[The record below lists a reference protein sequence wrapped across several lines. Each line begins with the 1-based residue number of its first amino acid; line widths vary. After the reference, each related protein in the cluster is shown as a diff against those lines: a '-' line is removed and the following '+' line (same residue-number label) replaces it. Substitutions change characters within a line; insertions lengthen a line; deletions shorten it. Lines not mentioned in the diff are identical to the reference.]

1 MCGIVAGLAQR
12 DISKI
17 LIEGLHRLEYRG
29 YDSAG
34 VAVIDPAGELR
45 RARAVGKVRALEDEL
60 REAPLSGA
68 IGVAHT
74 RWATHGRPAQHN
86 AHPHLS
92 SERVAVVHNGIIENH
107 EALRGELEGAGY
119 VFTSETDTE
128 VVAHLVD
135 RELCSGLALPEAV
148 NAVTARLDGAFALA
162 VMEQRN
168 PELLVGARQGSPL
181 VVGVGIDEHFIA
193 SDPLALLPVTDRFI
207 YLDEGDMVAITP
219 AGIQVLERT
228 GDRDELTPVTR
239 EVVRYE
245 HSVEAAGK
253 GEYRHFMM
261 KEIMEQPRVLS
272 RTLAERLD
280 PKGVRLEA
288 FDVSRHSFL
297 AASAGNES
305 GAESGKQ
312 VVDVA
317 RLTQLFA
324 DVRQV
329 QIIACGTSYHA
340 GMVARYWLEEVAGI
354 PAQVEV
360 ASEFRYR
367 ERVAAPGTLFLTLS
381 QSGETADTLAALRD
395 IQKLNREGPQAGH
408 YLASLAICNVAGS
421 SLVRESDLSLLTHAG
436 PEIGVASTK
445 AFTTQLVALM
455 LTTLALRQAK
465 GDGQTDD
472 LLSRQLLMRLK
483 DLPHVIEQSL
493 ALDGEI
499 AQLAEKF
506 MHRHHTLFL
515 GRGSQYPIAMEGAL
529 KLKEISYI
537 HAEAYAAGELKH
549 GPLALIDEDMPVVA
563 VAPMDDLM
571 EKLKSNLQ
579 EVRARGGQLFVFAD
593 PEVSLKAGEGV
604 HVVTVPG
611 VCRFLAPIVYAVP
624 LQLLSYHVAVLKGTD
639 VDQPR
644 NLAKSVTVE

>member
-297 AASAGNES
+297 AASEKGN
-305 GAESGKQ
+305 ESGKQ